1 MKTVTLITF
10 FVFFSYIKCQTFQRS
25 LLDAAM
31 LHINRQNYLE
41 ENLRDLT
48 SIMVAQFLQK
58 ATYEEVQTIA
68 KELLDLTEKCKNLQP
83 HELPSECA
91 HQLAIT
97 KLPYPYQPGCSIN
110 VMSEGRGS
118 QGLRSPV
125 NSLLCIAA
133 VLALWPPSGG
143 RFVGELQYNYETSRR
158 HPFLYGPTILTTSAC
173 YEAAIQSCCQK
184 ENKTECLQIKLAP
197 IRKYIRGISLRHYHL
212 CEIGNNFSHKVA
224 KAVELVL
231 LTKKQPKAD
240 FSEIAKL
247 TTDTKNLHQICCDGN
262 AVACALGRAQLMSY
276 ICSNQAMLSSKITQ
290 CCEQPAPFRGECII
304 NSEND
309 RPALS
314 SLPLSRFTE
323 DPFVCKHFADKEDDF
338 LQEFLYEYSRRHP
351 ELAVT
356 VILRVEEAYKKELE
370 NCCKLENPLEC
381 YSHGEDMFQTVVRE
395 GRDRVKHHCDL
406 REKLG
411 DSDFHDRLV
420 VLYTKKAPQLSA
432 QELVSFTTKMAAIA
446 TKCCPLSDEQQFF
459 CMEDSTKLIVGDL
472 CRRHE
477 AEPINAGVGHCCN
490 GSYAFRKPCFDDL
503 QVDGTYVSP
512 SLSCDQVISLKEE
525 LCEAQEEELQIEKQK
540 LLSDFVRQK
549 RYAAEMQL
557 QSIVMD
563 FTHLVEKCCQAE
575 KSGVCFQEEES
586 KLIKKCQSFL
596 EG

>member
-91 HQLAIT
+91 HQLITSLLVTLVALSLLLEYLSLCKGSQET
-97 KLPYPYQPGCSIN
+97 KLLI
-110 VMSEGRGS
+110 
-118 QGLRSPV
+118 
-125 NSLLCIAA
+125 
-133 VLALWPPSGG
+133 
-143 RFVGELQYNYETSRR
+143 FKK
-158 HPFLYGPTILTTSAC
+158 F
-173 YEAAIQSCCQK
+173 
-184 ENKTECLQIKLAP
+184 
-197 IRKYIRGISLRHYHL
+197 
-212 CEIGNNFSHKVA
+212 HK
-224 KAVELVL
+224 KELVL

-381 YSHGEDMFQTVVRE
+381 YSHGVN
-395 GRDRVKHHCDL
+395 
-406 REKLG
+406 
-411 DSDFHDRLV
+411 
-420 VLYTKKAPQLSA
+420 
-432 QELVSFTTKMAAIA
+432 SF
-446 TKCCPLSDEQQFF
+446 F
-459 CMEDSTKLIVGDL
+459 
-472 CRRHE
+472 
-477 AEPINAGVGHCCN
+477 
-490 GSYAFRKPCFDDL
+490 Y
-503 QVDGTYVSP
+503 Y
-512 SLSCDQVISLKEE
+512 
-525 LCEAQEEELQIEKQK
+525 
-540 LLSDFVRQK
+540 
-549 RYAAEMQL
+549 
-557 QSIVMD
+557 
-563 FTHLVEKCCQAE
+563 
-575 KSGVCFQEEES
+575 
-586 KLIKKCQSFL
+586 
-596 EG
+596 